1 IVVFGI
7 TYKAI
12 CISYIYI
19 YIYNMHNLQKAQKR
33 ATSSFNDDEEDDLPS
48 FDVSSNVCY
57 FVSYVH
63 VRGHY
68 IILY

>member
-1 IVVFGI
+1 MYSIKLRV
-7 TYKAI
+7 YH
-12 CISYIYI
+12 
-19 YIYNMHNLQKAQKR
+19 IYNMHNLQKAQKR

-57 FVSYVH
+57 FELSYVH